1 MNILLEEVV
10 TAGLNLQGGGSL
22 NALGSSFQSDEQPF
36 IFTIGINPTPEFAGK
51 DVILDPAVE
60 EADRKL
66 TKLKNNSIS
75 PPIFGNVPDPPSN
88 SREAVTERLASL
100 YQDPEFGPL
109 YFRQNARLIK
119 QLLLIYKHCK
129 TNPNLGMFFHRGS
142 KTGIHI
148 HFNSVSKKRQLV
160 IPLGSPDMEPVRFDI
175 GAVKSWYKA
184 QRRKAITAR
193 LKAQL
198 ELMELK
204 LALSKAKNAM
214 NGASLS
220 LDMVLGLFEGYLE
233 TCLKR
238 DKSAEAKTSEAQLVA
253 AEEGVENLAVWATY
267 CWDPRSKE
275 IGTRKSE
282 LSLKTDEL
290 AKLHDKQG
298 MYEEKDFLKLM
309 LDGLKEVTEQFVS
322 LSIIITEVYDGL
334 VKCDKQTNKRWI
346 KTGGHNLRSRT
357 IEGEIRKNVEII
369 TNS

>member
-10 TAGLNLQGGGSL
+10 TAGLGGGSL
-22 NALGSSFQSDEQPF
+22 NALGSSFESDEQPF
-36 IFTIGINPTPEFAGK
+36 IFTIGINPTPDFAGK
-51 DVILDPAVE
+51 DVVLDPAVE

-66 TKLKNNSIS
+66 TNQNKSLSS
-75 PPIFGNVPDPPSN
+75 PIFGNVPDPPRN
-88 SREAVTERLASL
+88 SQDAVTERLASL
-100 YQDPEFGPL
+100 YEDPQFGPL

-119 QLLLIYKHCK
+119 HLLLVYKHCK

-160 IPLGSPDMEPVRFDI
+160 IPLGSPNLEPVRVDL
-175 GAVKSWYKA
+175 GGVKSWYKA

-214 NGASLS
+214 NAASLS
-220 LDMVLGLFEGYLE
+220 LDMVLGRFEGYLDN
-233 TCLKR
+233 CLKR
-238 DKSAEAKTSEAQLVA
+238 ENSIEAPTSEAELLRA
-253 AEEGVENLAVWATY
+253 KEGVENLAV
-267 CWDPRSKE
+267 DPRSKE
-275 IGTRKSE
+275 KYIWFSKEIRSMKCE

-290 AKLHDKQG
+290 AELHDEQG
-298 MYEEKDFLKLM
+298 MYEEKEFLKLM
-309 LDGLKEVTEQFVS
+309 LDGLKEVTSKFVS
-322 LSIIITEVYDGL
+322 LSKLITEVYDCL
-334 VKCDKQTNKRWI
+334 VKCDKQTHKSWI
-346 KTGGHNLRSRT
+346 KNGGHNLRSRT
-357 IEGEIRKNVEII
+357 IEGKIRKNVEFI